1 MTLAR
6 GSTSCSCSTVFPVCV
21 GSPARRRAHVCHGEL
36 SWSLP
41 GLGAVGSWQA
51 GVTE

>member
-21 GSPARRRAHVCHGEL
+21 GSPARRRAHVCDDNR
-36 SWSLP
+36 
-41 GLGAVGSWQA
+41 LGASLASGQQA
-51 GVTE
+51 PGRLT